1 MKAQVSSAKHVTSH
15 SRAPGVMGHVV
26 KPGCISF
33 YAMNGK
39 THAVAE
45 GRWWLMKNCFKASW
59 IDRNKSLDDDYIN
72 VGQVRIIRVLP
83 GEVGLIREQGT
94 EVLLDVGTHVF
105 NSGTVSIFDKVKI
118 SEKKNFSHGRYNYL
132 RVDRGYFA
140 KVWVV
145 VLIDGVETVVPRVRT
160 RSRLCIS
167 VPLYEYDCRYQYQ
180 YDLHSLNVCVPS
192 FCVASWPR
200 NSLHCQSHVQVRWLC
215 QSVRVSYIT
224 RKYSQGQRGK
234 RHASK
239 MRSGH
244 HFPSLR

>member
-1 MKAQVSSAKHVTSH
+1 MYSMINILTESSAAANFEKEKKKRSDGGSRREGEPDKVFDYKGEFMQAQVSLAKHVTSH
-15 SRAPGVMGHVV
+15 LKAPGVMGHVV

-39 THAVAE
+39 TYAVAE
-45 GRWWLMKNCFKASW
+45 GRWWLMKNLIKASW

-105 NSGTVSIFDKVKI
+105 NSGTVSIFDKVSI
-118 SEKKNFSHGRYNYL
+118 SEVKNFTHGRYNYL

-160 RSRLCIS
+160 
-167 VPLYEYDCRYQYQ
+167 
-180 YDLHSLNVCVPS
+180 
-192 FCVASWPR
+192 
-200 NSLHCQSHVQVRWLC
+200 
-215 QSVRVSYIT
+215 
-224 RKYSQGQRGK
+224 
-234 RHASK
+234 
-239 MRSGH
+239 
-244 HFPSLR
+244 